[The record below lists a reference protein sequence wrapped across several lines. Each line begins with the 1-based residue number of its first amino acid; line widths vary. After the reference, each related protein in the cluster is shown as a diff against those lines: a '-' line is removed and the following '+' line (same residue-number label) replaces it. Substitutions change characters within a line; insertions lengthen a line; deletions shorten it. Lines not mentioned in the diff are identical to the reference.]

1 LLLPLTRPLAR
12 LRSAAEGVA
21 QAAPNVAEP
30 APLPFHLC
38 RSQTGQLPVYTKISN
53 GHMKHTTV
61 LRKYTG
67 DVQALRVALRQM
79 LHEKTGRE
87 LDVTMYN
94 GRMEVHGH
102 HVKLIKSWLR
112 QLGF

>member
-1 LLLPLTRPLAR
+1 MPTSSVVALAHASVTSS
-12 LRSAAEGVA
+12 RSAQQHASATVA
-21 QAAPNVAEP
+21 
-30 APLPFHLC
+30 
-38 RSQTGQLPVYTKISN
+38 
-53 GHMKHTTV
+53 
-61 LRKYTG
+61 
-67 DVQALRVALRQM
+67 ALRQM